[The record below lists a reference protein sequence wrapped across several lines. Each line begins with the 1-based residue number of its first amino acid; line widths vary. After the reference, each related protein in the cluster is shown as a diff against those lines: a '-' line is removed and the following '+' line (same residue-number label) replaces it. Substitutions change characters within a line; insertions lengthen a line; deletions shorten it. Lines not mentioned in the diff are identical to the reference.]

1 MTNPAAEIN
10 ALLNSAKQYAEPA
23 LKFQAFSAKSFE
35 RFAKFGYE
43 LAGDYLHFGIA
54 ALHATTQA
62 KDLPGLVASHT
73 ELAQSQFEKQAQ
85 RSQDLL
91 KLATA
96 VQSEATQWLDQ
107 VAQPARAAK
116 SAKAA

>member
-10 ALLNSAKQYAEPA
+10 AFIDSAKKYAEPA
-23 LKFQAFSAKSFE
+23 LKFQALSAKSFE

-54 ALHATTQA
+54 ALHATSAA
-62 KDLPGLVASHT
+62 KDLPGLVKSHT

-85 RSQDLL
+85 RSQDLV
-91 KLATA
+91 KLATS
-96 VQSEATQWLDQ
+96 VQSEATQWFDE
-107 VAQPARAAK
+107 VSQPARSPKA
-116 SAKAA
+116 AKAA